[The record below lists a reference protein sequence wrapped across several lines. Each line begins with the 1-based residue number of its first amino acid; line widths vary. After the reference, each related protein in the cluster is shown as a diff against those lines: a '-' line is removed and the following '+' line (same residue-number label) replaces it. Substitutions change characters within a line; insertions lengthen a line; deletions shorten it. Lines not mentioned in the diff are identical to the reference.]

1 MTGGHFSPIPV
12 IISAVRAPWWLS
24 SPFVSIYIFI
34 VSASPT
40 AWRHESV
47 VCYQLGPHK
56 TRNNL
61 CWLQS
66 GQSQNSNY
74 AGTSPSDL
82 CHVTSRRPRPVPRTA
97 SRRDSAGRRCLA
109 WAGWAYGEIRGL
121 ARQLRLVKTL
131 PSQHFCAQLLLI
143 STNSSDSSCDGIQF
157 QKLAYVFEWLHI
169 IKASSKIGDRKLP
182 SSEGEIEKMLLNW
195 CLFAHGRDSMEIHL
209 TTFTFR
215 WKEERNKR
223 LCLHYGE

>member
-1 MTGGHFSPIPV
+1 MSLWSAINSVHTRHATIFVGFSQ
-12 IISAVRAPWWLS
+12 
-24 SPFVSIYIFI
+24 
-34 VSASPT
+34 ASPKT
-40 AWRHESV
+40 ATMPAPA
-47 VCYQLGPHK
+47 L
-56 TRNNL
+56 
-61 CWLQS
+61 
-66 GQSQNSNY
+66 
-74 AGTSPSDL
+74 
-82 CHVTSRRPRPVPRTA
+82 VTSVMWPRGGRGQFREQHRGETQRGGGAWPEQ
-97 SRRDSAGRRCLA
+97 AGLTKKYA
-109 WAGWAYGEIRGL
+109 AL

-223 LCLHYGE
+223 LCVHYGE